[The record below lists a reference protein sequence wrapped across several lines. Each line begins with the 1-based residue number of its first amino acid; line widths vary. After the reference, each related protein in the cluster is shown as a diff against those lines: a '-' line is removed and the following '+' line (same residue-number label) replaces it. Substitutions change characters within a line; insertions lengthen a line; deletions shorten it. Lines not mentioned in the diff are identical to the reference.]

1 MPFPLSRIWLALVLT
16 LCLFVPALNG
26 GHPVHAQENE
36 SDASFAE
43 LMNRPLRVP
52 AVVAGDACPR
62 SDTNRIAADGRIS
75 VALGSGPL
83 YLTLGQDG
91 MIQVHSFDLQDGLYA
106 ARVVLA
112 VAPDIRS
119 PILVRGQQING
130 PNSVRFAYDGTP
142 TLDALRLGAA
152 LDLPVADAEDDWRF
166 AASSL
171 GVAGP
176 GCYVIQA
183 DGPYFSENIVFE
195 VSTG

>member
-16 LCLFVPALNG
+16 LCLFVPALSG
-26 GHPVHAQENE
+26 SRPAHAQESE
-36 SDASFAE
+36 GDASFAE

-52 AVVAGDACPR
+52 PVVPGDTCPR
-62 SDTNRIAADGRIS
+62 SNTNRIADGRIDA
-75 VALGSGPL
+75 ALGSGPL

-91 MIQVHSFDLQDGLYA
+91 MIQVHSFDLHDGLYA

-176 GCYVIQA
+176 GCYVLQA
-183 DGPYFSENIVFE
+183 DGPYFSETIVFE

>member
-16 LCLFVPALNG
+16 LCLFVPALSG
-26 GHPVHAQENE
+26 SRPAHAQESE
-36 SDASFAE
+36 GDASFAE

-52 AVVAGDACPR
+52 PVVAGDACPR
-62 SDTNRIAADGRIS
+62 SDTNRIADGRIDA
-75 VALGSGPL
+75 ALGSGPL

-91 MIQVHSFDLQDGLYA
+91 MIQVHSFDLHNGLYA

-176 GCYVIQA
+176 GCYVLQA
-183 DGPYFSENIVFE
+183 DGPYFSETIVFE